1 MITASPLQI
10 SEGRSPR
17 YSPRAPK
24 TPFTNATSSSAPFAT
39 MRGVTL
45 CQPSGTLILGTS
57 SRRVVYGEVIRSDG
71 DGIRAAL
78 RVAMEHRVG
87 LEPTKSE
94 VAARRLVPLRHPVR
108 SSKKQ
113 KSGLAGRFSTRL
125 CTCRGGKMD
134 AKLPFD
140 RPETIVKLGE
150 RLFTR
155 IKDEAEREKIR
166 RFLKAAE
173 LSEKS
178 PRRRSSGAP

>member
-1 MITASPLQI
+1 
-10 SEGRSPR
+10 
-17 YSPRAPK
+17 
-24 TPFTNATSSSAPFAT
+24 
-39 MRGVTL
+39 
-45 CQPSGTLILGTS
+45 
-57 SRRVVYGEVIRSDG
+57 
-71 DGIRAAL
+71 
-78 RVAMEHRVG
+78 
-87 LEPTKSE
+87 
-94 VAARRLVPLRHPVR
+94 VR

-125 CTCRGGKMD
+125 CTCRPRYGAPRLSSRDVQANQSSAFIVEQILTRPARGERSPTCARRARRPRPIVLAMRFMVLAPCVLAVFAAWISRPAPKPAASFEADVAPILQRKCTPCHYPGGKMY